1 MELFDEVPYLEG
13 EKTVI
18 RPLVKEDA
26 PALGAFTRE
35 EAVYRTLPTFLFEKK
50 YDDPAEVIARLEE
63 ECFRPKESILLAVCP
78 KEEPEKLVGLAE
90 IYHWR
95 KERQKASV
103 GCRLS
108 QAVWSRGY
116 CTEAISLMKE
126 YLLSVGIIRITAHI
140 LTDNIGSCRAVEK
153 NGFYVRWT
161 EPEDWGFKEPVL
173 AHTYYFKK
181 QASGQ

>member
-1 MELFDEVPYLEG
+1 MKLFDEVPYLEG
-13 EKTVI
+13 EKTVV
-18 RPLVKEDA
+18 RPIVKEDA
-26 PALGAFTRE
+26 SALGDFTRDPE
-35 EAVYRTLPTFLFEKK
+35 VYRTLPTFLYERK
-50 YDDPAEVIARLEE
+50 YADPAEVIARLDE
-63 ECFRPKESILLAVCP
+63 ECIKTKESLLMAICL
-78 KEEPEKLVGLAE
+78 KEDPEKLIGLAE
-90 IYHWR
+90 IYHYR
-95 KERQKASV
+95 EERQKASI
-103 GCRLS
+103 GYRLDR
-108 QAVWSRGY
+108 AYWGRGI
-116 CTEAISLMKE
+116 CTETVALLKE